1 MVLQQVTLRDYAA
14 AVVLMAAVFTAVGVI
29 YRMVI
34 RPIARAAQREVELRE
49 WMHDQFDAR
58 EGEGGM
64 REQMDRIEQRLDEI
78 EHRMGE
84 D

>member
-1 MVLQQVTLRDYAA
+1 MLQQVALRDYAA

-29 YRMVI
+29 YRLVV
-34 RPIARAAQREVELRE
+34 RPIAHAAQRELELFE

-58 EGEGGM
+58 EGDGGL

-84 D
+84 E